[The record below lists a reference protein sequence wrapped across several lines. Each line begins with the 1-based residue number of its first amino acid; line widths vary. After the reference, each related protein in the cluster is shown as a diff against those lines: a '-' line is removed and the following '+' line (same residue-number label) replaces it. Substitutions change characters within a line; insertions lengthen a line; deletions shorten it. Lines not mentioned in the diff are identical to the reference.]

1 MATVAAPKLS
11 KFQRLERAFGQVAD
25 DWSDEVELEGEPGTR
40 EIYFSM
46 SRMAIAKAFRLGK
59 NLPLNWRLGVPREN
73 NMPSG
78 VVYDGIQVISLYSYH
93 AALAAGC
100 QGKDMDELGKALRNP
115 NSYQPLADITKQPSI
130 IAGRVEAEHGLG
142 LGVATF
148 NDSLLLIGQDRY
160 VLEDGVVIMPH
171 LDLEILRQR
180 AIASKSRELTG
191 GGCHAHQAGEL
202 EKIYQHIVDISVKD
216 ARLAAASLARATRV
230 AKLF

>member
-1 MATVAAPKLS
+1 MATVEAIKLS
-11 KFQRLERAFGQVAD
+11 KFQRLERAFGKVAES
-25 DWSDEVELEGEPGTR
+25 WSDDVELEGEPGTR
-40 EIYFSM
+40 DVYFSM

-78 VVYDGIQVISLYSYH
+78 VVYDGIQVIALYSYH

-100 QGKDMDELGKALRNP
+100 QGRDMKDLENALRNP
-115 NSYQPLADITKQPSI
+115 ESYQPIADITKQPSI

-148 NDSLLLIGQDRY
+148 DHSLFLIGQDRY
-160 VLEDGVVIMPH
+160 ALQGGAVVMPR
-171 LDLEILRQR
+171 LGLEILRQR
-180 AIASKSRELTG
+180 AIASETRELTG

-202 EKIYQHIVDISVKD
+202 EKIYQHIIDISVRD
-216 ARLAAASLARATRV
+216 ARLAAASLARAV
-230 AKLF
+230 KASKLS